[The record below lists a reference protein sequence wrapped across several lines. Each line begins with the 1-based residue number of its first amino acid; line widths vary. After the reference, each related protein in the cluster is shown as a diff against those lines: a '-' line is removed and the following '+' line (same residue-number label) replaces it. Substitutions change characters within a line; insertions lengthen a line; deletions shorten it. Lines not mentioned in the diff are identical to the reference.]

1 MVKYFKMYE
10 KDKDNFLYEG
20 EGNGLFSGSVVAKM
34 CGMEKSF
41 LVSIARTQVRPYD
54 PNRNTIV
61 FALDYDEGVHTDSL
75 ILASK
80 FKRNRATEFIKVY
93 LYDDVE
99 DTKIHVDYYQGYE
112 VKKEKKKY
120 YISMPMSMMC
130 DYLCY
135 EIDHNYII
143 IKDQI
148 DKKLKKVNAK
158 LVAITKDDN
167 RILEIEIEP
176 IHVESTYNG
185 FKGVILLYTSTDENK
200 TNYKGI
206 KIFEVLDAAF
216 KYETPRITNK
226 LEEQWSWD
234 YKPLNMSKKEAKF
247 GDYSDF
253 MGIVRPRS
261 INDIWGPW
269 THKTPT
275 DDEKKWEEWS
285 HELKNYVNYA
295 KADAEATSKLY
306 EERRMTIKDVKKNGP
321 ATIIFWLDGDKT
333 IVKCQPGDQDDIEKG
348 VIMALV
354 KGIQMRYKGYNFD
367 GHRNWTNIFDIP
379 YADEIDVEKVIGLA
393 FLREWFT
400 NPNRYDSDW
409 HYNYVLR
416 WVYKI
421 KEYKFEDE
429 VKALLALGYSK
440 DRVKKCLKTNLGAIR
455 DALNPPKPKKKKT
468 KNEVEEPA
476 PQYEVPIDGI
486 PLPNNELLIKLPKE
500 AIVNGEY
507 IDHINLPDGRKLK
520 FVASEEQAKKVI
532 EQSNLSGKIVNMF
545 NNGIKISQI
554 AKELNITEYFVK
566 KALDEI
572 TKPKSNPKK
581 AERILNKATKEKIV
595 HKKHVRRTQ
604 IDYPDY
610 LDKET
615 CDMVLERTKEKYK
628 DHDKIQYLSELQ
640 KYFIM
645 ECKREYIVT
654 HYGNGYDMY
663 TIAKV
668 LGINASSVQRIW
680 NACKSGKET

>member
-1 MVKYFKMYE
+1 MLKYFKMYE

-20 EGNGLFSGSVVAKM
+20 KENGLFSGSVVSKM

-54 PNRNTIV
+54 PDRNTIV

-75 ILASK
+75 ILVSK
-80 FKRNRATEFIKVY
+80 FKRNRASEFIKVY
-93 LYDDVE
+93 LYDDAE
-99 DTKIHVDYYQGYE
+99 AAKIQADYYQGYDRKE
-112 VKKEKKKY
+112 EKKKY
-120 YISMPMSMMC
+120 YISMPLPMSY
-130 DYLCY
+130 DYLHY

-143 IKDQI
+143 IKDQV
-148 DKKLKKVNAK
+148 DKKLKKVNTK
-158 LVAITKDDN
+158 LAVITKDNN
-167 RILEIEIEP
+167 RVLEIEIDP
-176 IHVESTYNG
+176 IHVETIYNG
-185 FKGVILLYTSTDENK
+185 ITGNIIIYTTTDEEVAQ
-200 TNYKGI
+200 YRSI
-206 KIFEVLDAAF
+206 KIFEVLDEAF
-216 KYETPRITNK
+216 NHETPTISNTKGPEVK
-226 LEEQWSWD
+226 L
-234 YKPLNMSKKEAKF
+234 
-247 GDYSDF
+247 GDYMDYMS
-253 MGIVRPRS
+253 MVRPRS

-269 THKTPT
+269 THKTHT
-275 DDEKKWEEWS
+275 DDKKIWNYEI
-285 HELKNYVNYA
+285 KNYIP
-295 KADAEATSKLY
+295 ADVEATSKLY
-306 EERRMTIKDVKKNGP
+306 EEKKMSTMTIKDIKRNGP
-321 ATIIFWLDGDKT
+321 ATIIFWLDGEKT
-333 IVKCQPGDQDDIEKG
+333 VVQCRPGDQDDIEKG
-348 VIMALV
+348 VIMAIV
-354 KGIQMRYKGYNFD
+354 KGYCTRNKNLK
-367 GHRNWTNIFDIP
+367 NWTKIFDIP
-379 YADEIDVEKVIGLA
+379 YADEVDIEKIIGLGVIKDL
-393 FLREWFT
+393 FGEKDC
-400 NPNRYDSDW
+400 NW
-409 HYNYVLR
+409 HYNYILK

-421 KEYKFEDE
+421 KEYKFADE

-468 KNEVEEPA
+468 KNEVKEDLNTEAELGVKPT

-500 AIVNGEY
+500 AIVDGEY

-520 FVASEEQAKKVI
+520 FVASDEQAKKVI

-572 TKPKSNPKK
+572 TKPKSNPRK
-581 AERILNKATKEKIV
+581 AERILKKATKEKIV
-595 HKKHVRRTQ
+595 HKKHIRRTE
-604 IDYPDY
+604 IEYPDY

-628 DHDKIQYLSELQ
+628 DHEKIQYLSELQ

-645 ECKREYIVT
+645 ECKREYIMT

-668 LGINASSVQRIW
+668 LGINAASVQRIW
-680 NACKSGKET
+680 NACKSGKEQ